1 MNLKNMEEKIDI
13 KKFILKA
20 ILYFVFLWIAYDFFL
35 LMPDILIALFYY
47 TLPEKLT
54 ANEGFENICITLLL
68 YVPIIFSPITCYI
81 IAKLFGIFKY
91 IDKLKKLMTKFIALF
106 FISFLSFLILFA
118 KNSYNNVDFEISLYL
133 SLTIF
138 ALIPAF
144 LLYKYFQYL
153 TKKYP
158 KPFEK
163 IGYYC
168 SIEFYKDIFK
178 RKNL

>member
-1 MNLKNMEEKIDI
+1 M
-13 KKFILKA
+13 
-20 ILYFVFLWIAYDFFL
+20 
-35 LMPDILIALFYY
+35 
-47 TLPEKLT
+47 
-54 ANEGFENICITLLL
+54 
-68 YVPIIFSPITCYI
+68 
-81 IAKLFGIFKY
+81 AKLFGIFKY